1 MSDLS
6 LLSFK
11 ATGRKYSR
19 LHFKSHYSLKFME
32 EGFIKI
38 CLGSNA
44 AVFYEG
50 KLLVTAFALA
60 NSLGAHK

>member
-1 MSDLS
+1 
-6 LLSFK
+6 
-11 ATGRKYSR
+11 
-19 LHFKSHYSLKFME
+19 ME
-32 EGFIKI
+32 EGSLRI

-44 AVFYEG
+44 TVFCKG